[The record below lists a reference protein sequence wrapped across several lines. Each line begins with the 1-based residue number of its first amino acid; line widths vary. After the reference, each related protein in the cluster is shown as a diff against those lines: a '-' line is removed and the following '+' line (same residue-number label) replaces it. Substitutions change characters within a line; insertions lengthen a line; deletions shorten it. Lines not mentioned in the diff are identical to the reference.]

1 MAGKGNKVASGYSSD
16 NLPIE
21 DMQPA
26 DLVLIMWNGYNGS
39 FDHVELYMGNNE
51 LWGHGGPGDGPNQTT
66 TDARNYPRNMYYW
79 EVRRYL

>member
-1 MAGKGNKVASGYSSD
+1 MAGKGTKVASGYSGD

-26 DLVLIMWNGYNGS
+26 DLVLIMFNGYNSS

-51 LWGHGGPGDGPNQTT
+51 LWGHSGPGNGPNQTT